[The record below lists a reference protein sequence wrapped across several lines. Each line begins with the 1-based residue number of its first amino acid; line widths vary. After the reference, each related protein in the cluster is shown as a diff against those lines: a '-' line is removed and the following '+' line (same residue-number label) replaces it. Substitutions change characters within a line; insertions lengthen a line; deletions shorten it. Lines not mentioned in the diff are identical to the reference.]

1 MLISLTKLCK
11 IMDDFGR
18 DDSERSDLV
27 EWILYLQFFAVTQH
41 TECIFDDVHF
51 VAHIAQLTIE

>member
-1 MLISLTKLCK
+1 
-11 IMDDFGR
+11 MDDFGR

-41 TECIFDDVHF
+41 TECIFDVVHF

>member
-1 MLISLTKLCK
+1 
-11 IMDDFGR
+11 MDDFGR

-41 TECIFDDVHF
+41 TECAYLMMFI
-51 VAHIAQLTIE
+51 LLRTSLN